1 MYYYS
6 TESGRRLKIS
16 KRNATTE
23 AWPKGT
29 DIAELDKLG
38 ELANPTLT
46 EDELTIVFSG
56 NDLPGGRGGWDLWM
70 AGRPDRNSPFGNVTN
85 LRTLNTA
92 SWDMHA
98 SLAPDGS
105 ALYFMSNRN
114 FTSSRTGRYQIFCA
128 YRNAPDSQFG
138 HVQHMALLDT
148 ADGSSQYPSISADGT
163 SLYYCSQKDA
173 GMSDIWVSRALPTYY
188 VDAADGRND
197 NDGLSPRSALAT
209 IQKAINVA
217 QDGDMIGVYPGTYRE
232 EVRFLG
238 KAITVQSV
246 ADAAVI
252 EAPEG
257 FGVSFYMDEGPES
270 VLRNF
275 VIANSYV
282 GILCMHS
289 LPTIT
294 NVTVTRNV
302 FGAEAYGLAY
312 GEHRLESSHITN
324 SIIWG
329 NIESDLEGFADSY
342 CCVGNGGAGV
352 SAPSRLSSFAPD
364 LVTDPCNFSNPSV
377 GFVAPPDRSQQ
388 RSPVRG
394 SRERRLPPAEQ
405 TRPVLARA
413 QHLGARRREQP
424 VHRCGGP
431 RRRLLRRAQAQRQPA
446 EYRRPRQHGLRRDER
461 SSVRRRYQRRW
472 RLRHEGLRAVHGSLA
487 AANESDVIDGA
498 SPIVQQPVN
507 SARAMSTRTST
518 WLPSLWQSEISN
530 LRYQKSQMAHFA
542 RAGRQRM
549 RLAASSPMNSSLAG
563 SHFSGRFSSMAMLP
577 RWQTV
582 EDRWPTS
589 TLAIGSWRL
598 LMQSRKFWW
607 WFLLSYRWI
616 SCGADRLGQP
626 ATPARSSGCRV

>member
-1 MYYYS
+1 
-6 TESGRRLKIS
+6 
-16 KRNATTE
+16 
-23 AWPKGT
+23 
-29 DIAELDKLG
+29 
-38 ELANPTLT
+38 
-46 EDELTIVFSG
+46 
-56 NDLPGGRGGWDLWM
+56 
-70 AGRPDRNSPFGNVTN
+70 
-85 LRTLNTA
+85 
-92 SWDMHA
+92 MHA

-128 YRNAPDSQFG
+128 YRNSPDSQFG

-163 SLYYCSQKDA
+163 SLYYCSQKDD

-294 NVTVTRNV
+294 NVTITRNV
-302 FGAEAYGLAY
+302 FGAEAYGLTY
-312 GEHRLESSHITN
+312 GEHRLESSHISN

-329 NIESDLEGFADSY
+329 NIESDLEGFTDSY
-342 CCVGNGGAGV
+342 CCVG
-352 SAPSRLSSFAPD
+352 
-364 LVTDPCNFSNPSV
+364 
-377 GFVAPPDRSQQ
+377 
-388 RSPVRG
+388 
-394 SRERRLPPAEQ
+394 
-405 TRPVLARA
+405 
-413 QHLGARRREQP
+413 HARRRLFTIF
-424 VHRCGGP
+424 G
-431 RRRLLRRAQAQRQPA
+431 
-446 EYRRPRQHGLRRDER
+446 
-461 SSVRRRYQRRW
+461 
-472 RLRHEGLRAVHGSLA
+472 
-487 AANESDVIDGA
+487 
-498 SPIVQQPVN
+498 
-507 SARAMSTRTST
+507 
-518 WLPSLWQSEISN
+518 
-530 LRYQKSQMAHFA
+530 
-542 RAGRQRM
+542 
-549 RLAASSPMNSSLAG
+549 SSLVH
-563 SHFSGRFSSMAMLP
+563 S
-577 RWQTV
+577 
-582 EDRWPTS
+582 
-589 TLAIGSWRL
+589 
-598 LMQSRKFWW
+598 
-607 WFLLSYRWI
+607 
-616 SCGADRLGQP
+616 
-626 ATPARSSGCRV
+626 